1 MYKNEFLNLKPQGD
15 EFYTKNYFFLPCFK
29 LIQISRWIFIWTWS
43 LCHITCNLFTVYA
56 YSTFKFHTIW
66 IIYSFLKHKKTAHM
80 YFLFLARIMGYYMCK
95 ILLGRKIKLHLYV
108 HIFSLHIFHDFLH
121 ILIFSVP
128 LCVFVIIWWEHEHYS
143 IWIVPSFEFQ
153 SSSSCEMRKKGL
165 DGWNVHLQEKWS
177 HECLHDFAWMEGKR
191 EIHSLEVGH
200 NVRQQLFFCKT
211 ISLILNL
218 SHGLYHI
225 SNTII

>member
-80 YFLFLARIMGYYMCK
+80 YFLFFGTDNGI
-95 ILLGRKIKLHLYV
+95 LYV
-108 HIFSLHIFHDFLH
+108 QNFVGKKNKATSLCSHFFTSHFSW
-121 ILIFSVP
+121 FSSHFNFFRTFM
-128 LCVFVIIWWEHEHYS
+128 CVRYYLMGTWTLFNLNCAV
-143 IWIVPSFEFQ
+143 IWISKFII
-153 SSSSCEMRKKGL
+153 MR
-165 DGWNVHLQEKWS
+165 D
-177 HECLHDFAWMEGKR
+177 A
-191 EIHSLEVGH
+191 
-200 NVRQQLFFCKT
+200 
-211 ISLILNL
+211 
-218 SHGLYHI
+218 
-225 SNTII
+225 